1 MITYLLIGLM
11 VRILIIA
18 ERKIRGVVT
27 FANLPKT
34 GVEWA
39 GYITGMLF
47 LSMFNILVWPISI
60 ACEIYNIKKKSLI

>member
-11 VRILIIA
+11 VQILIIA
-18 ERKIRGVVT
+18 ERKIRGVT

-39 GYITGMLF
+39 GYITGILF

-60 ACEIYNIKKKSLI
+60 VCEIYNIKKGA